1 MSVSG
6 KMEIA
11 ANSATILVAALLS
24 AVLIKIYFFLPPTPP
39 RNTPNPQ
46 LAAGQQATA
55 AVKVGDSLKG
65 VLPDTDWRKDG
76 RMLILAISTRCH
88 FCKDSAPFLRTLAAQ
103 AGKNVKIIAVL
114 PEPAGTAEK
123 YLQGEG
129 VRADHA
135 EQLTRGRIGVIGTP
149 TLILADA
156 AGVVRNVWVGAP
168 QPAQQRQVLAA
179 LAGAAAQPLAVT
191 LS

>member
-11 ANSATILVAALLS
+11 ANSATVLVAALLS
-24 AVLIKIYFFLPPTPP
+24 AVLIKIYFSLPPTPP
-39 RNTPNPQ
+39 RNSPNPR

-76 RMLILAISTRCH
+76 RTLILAISTQCH
-88 FCKDSAPFLRTLAAQ
+88 FCKDSAPFYRTLSAQ
-103 AGKNVKIIAVL
+103 AGKNVEIIAVL
-114 PEPAGTAEK
+114 PESTGTTEE
-123 YLQGEG
+123 YLRDEG
-129 VRADHA
+129 VRVDHV
-135 EQLTRGRIGVIGTP
+135 EQLTLGRIGVIGTP

-156 AGVVRNVWVGAP
+156 AGVVRNVWVGEL

-179 LAGAAAQPLAVT
+179 LAGAAA
-191 LS
+191 